1 MSIKSTA
8 MKAGLA
14 SALLLSAVSLAAAQS
29 DPLAH
34 TKTPGFN
41 GQCWK
46 VTDARGFGYWNT
58 CQPGPRAA
66 APLRGATSFAAAEN
80 ATNDPL
86 VHTKTPGFNG
96 QCWKV
101 TDARGFGYWTTCQ

>member
-1 MSIKSTA
+1 MSIKSTVK
-8 MKAGLA
+8 KAGFA

-46 VTDARGFGYWNT
+46 VTDARGF
-58 CQPGPRAA
+58 
-66 APLRGATSFAAAEN
+66 S
-80 ATNDPL
+80 
-86 VHTKTPGFNG
+86 
-96 QCWKV
+96 
-101 TDARGFGYWTTCQ
+101 YWTTCQYGLNTAPALNRAANSGCTLPLGGGLL